1 MRHEAHIG
9 HPTEHED
16 SVDCWCEPSRIYWY
30 TNAKGVTM
38 LVVEHNDDIPVTRT
52 HRIALRE
59 RDRNIVNIGRDWG
72 IDEPWITRKLDAIP
86 QLPPPHDHN
95 ERSL

>member
-1 MRHEAHIG
+1 
-9 HPTEHED
+9 
-16 SVDCWCEPSRIYWY
+16 
-30 TNAKGVTM
+30 M
-38 LVVEHNDDIPVTRT
+38 LVVEHNDDIPVSRS

-59 RDRNIVNIGRDWG
+59 RDKHLVNIGRDWG

-86 QLPPPHDHN
+86 QLPPPTDHN